1 MSGKTPS
8 VATSGTADPKNGDS
22 TNGDSKTRILRVAA
36 EIAAE
41 RGYEGATIARICER
55 SGLPPS
61 SVYWFFTD
69 KDELLGEVVRH
80 SFREW
85 LDAQPSWE
93 ISDPGADL
101 ITELREKLVV
111 SLGSLNEDTS
121 FLRIGL
127 MLAFERREQEAAARR
142 MFIEIRD
149 EVHRTLTGWF
159 TELLPT
165 ARTAADP
172 LLPGHLADLVMIA
185 SDGYFLAHQIA
196 EAWRPEEFVEL
207 LIDVIQGGLDLV
219 AA

>member
-1 MSGKTPS
+1 MSGEARS
-8 VATSGTADPKNGDS
+8 VATSGTADPKNEDPK
-22 TNGDSKTRILRVAA
+22 NEDSKTRILRVAA

-85 LDAQPSWE
+85 RDAQPSWE
-93 ISDPGADL
+93 ITDPGADL
-101 ITELREKLVV
+101 IAELHEKLVV

-149 EVHRTLTGWF
+149 EVHRALTGWF
-159 TELLPT
+159 AESLP
-165 ARTAADP
+165 ADRTATEP
-172 LLPGHLADLVMIA
+172 LLPGHLADLIMIA

-196 EAWRPEEFVEL
+196 EAWRPEEFVDL
-207 LIDVIQGGLDLV
+207 LVDVVEGGLRLTD
-219 AA
+219 A